1 MEWVWRPAVRS
12 RIMAAK
18 VPSSLLLETTPV
30 STTHHTLPPSS
41 WLLRAPAPDSL
52 SAPGTQRSW
61 ETLPVKKG
69 RRELGEQMATCQSP
83 HFPFCVSVSVC
94 MTPSSLLYSQ
104 NQAQC
109 PEHSR
114 CSVSEGQ
121 VPQLC
126 PILCD
131 PRDCSLPGSSVHRNS
146 TGKNIGVGCHAF
158 LQGPN
163 LGIEPRSPTLQ
174 ADSLPTEPQGK
185 LKNIGVGSL
194 SLLQQIFLI
203 QESNWGLPHCRQI
216 LYQLS
221 YEESCF

>member
-126 PILCD
+126 PTLWDPKDYTFHGILQARIQEWVAF
-131 PRDCSLPGSSVHRNS
+131 PFSRGSSQPMDRTQVSHI
-146 TGKNIGVGCHAF
+146 TGRFFTSWATREA
-158 LQGPN
+158 Q
-163 LGIEPRSPTLQ
+163 RYWS
-174 ADSLPTEPQGK
+174 
-185 LKNIGVGSL
+185 
-194 SLLQQIFLI
+194 
-203 QESNWGLPHCRQI
+203 R
-216 LYQLS
+216 
-221 YEESCF
+221 